1 MVSQTDGFSFHVA
14 RQWEYSS
21 IQKFEIC
28 QSICSQLDETKQIA
42 WFHLCKSTRLTVYL
56 VETFVVV
63 RNPT

>member
-1 MVSQTDGFSFHVA
+1 MVSQTDGFSFHA

-28 QSICSQLDETKQIA
+28 QSKCSLDETKQIA